1 MKITPEMTRHVAAL
15 ARLSFD
21 EAELEGFISQLNE
34 ILGYIEKLDELDTTG
49 VPPTSHMFFSKT
61 PMRED
66 VVRRQPSP
74 IAELLENAPRRHENF
89 YVVPR
94 VIE

>member
-1 MKITPEMTRHVAAL
+1 MKITHDMIERVAAL
-15 ARLSFD
+15 SRLSFS

-34 ILGYIEKLDELDTTG
+34 ILEHIEKLDELDTTG
-49 VPPTSHMFFSKT
+49 VPPTSHMFFSTT

-66 VVRRQPSP
+66 KAREEPSP
-74 IAELLENAPRRHENF
+74 IDRLLENAPRRHEHF

>member
-1 MKITPEMTRHVAAL
+1 MKITREMTDHVAAL
-15 ARLSFD
+15 SRLSFS
-21 EAELEGFISQLNE
+21 EEELEGFTSQLNE
-34 ILGYIEKLDELDTTG
+34 ILGHIEQLDELDTAD
-49 VPPTSHMFFSKT
+49 VPPTSHMFITKT

-66 VVRRQPSP
+66 KVREDASP
-74 IAELLENAPRRHENF
+74 VEELIENAPRRQDHF